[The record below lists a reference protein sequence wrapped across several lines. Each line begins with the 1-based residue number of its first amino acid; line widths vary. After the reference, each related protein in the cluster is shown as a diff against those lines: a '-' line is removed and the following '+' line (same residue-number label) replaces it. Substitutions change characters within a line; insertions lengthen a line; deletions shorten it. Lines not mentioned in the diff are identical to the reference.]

1 MVREAARHGAWEH
14 VLRGFCIH
22 PFRCQLCDCR
32 FLASRVGPGTDAHR
46 DYERVLV
53 RYPASFSATSAEAVP
68 QGQARGS
75 ARESEGV
82 IVNLSIR
89 GCLMRSEVPLRRGAV
104 LRLAFIPTEHQFSRP
119 ITIEQAV
126 VRSGEEGTF
135 GLEFRQ
141 VHEGD
146 ETHLREII
154 RSRLH
159 HRVVPVS

>member
-1 MVREAARHGAWEH
+1 MVREAARHGAWERL
-14 VLRGFCIH
+14 LRGLCIH

-32 FLASRVGPGTDAHR
+32 FLASRVGPGTNAHR

-53 RYPASFSATSAEAVP
+53 RYPAFFSAPSDEPVSPGRT
-68 QGQARGS
+68 QG
-75 ARESEGV
+75 SEGV

-89 GCLMRSEVPLRRGAV
+89 GCLMRSEVPLSRGTV
-104 LRLAFIPTEHQFSRP
+104 LRLAFTPTEYRGSRP

-126 VRSGEEGTF
+126 VRSGEDGTF
-135 GLEFRQ
+135 GLEFRR

-146 ETHLREII
+146 ETILREII

-159 HRVVPVS
+159 HRVMPVS